1 MGAAIY
7 EKSIRM
13 NKKFKTKLIFL
24 SLFLFT
30 LSFAGCE
37 QNFFVSPLELLTPIV
52 TPTEM
57 PSFTPGANQTA
68 APSTTP
74 SNTPS
79 LTPIPTDTPTPTP
92 TSTPVPTL
100 PPYTSTPT
108 PTITPTPTPTDIPSV
123 QTVWDTPVTDPAD
136 YTFLVNR
143 EHALSSDYV
152 PEDLTYISH
161 AANTNSS
168 EDKYMMRRVAAEAF
182 DALCDAAYS
191 EKELSIVGVS
201 GYRSYERQYNL
212 YAGYLLRDGI
222 SNTNYY
228 SAAPGTSEHQSGLA
242 IDISCKSCG
251 YDLVNSFAK
260 SKEGEWV
267 AENAWRFG
275 FIIRYAESK
284 VDITGYAY
292 EPWHI
297 RYVGIPLAYYLY
309 MSGLTL
315 EEYYD
320 APSTTAR
327 EYLDSTPL
335 IDTSDIKFAK
345 LYLKSNNNIGT
356 FLYTD
361 SEKNHVKI
369 NETTF
374 MPYLVPYVL
383 SDKGVIQY
391 DITGFPYSAPILTN
405 ASGEMFTAN
414 AGKYVLV
421 KKALFVNGKLWLDKD
436 NNPYFL
442 EPVLN
447 VDGTMLRYSDGNV
460 IFNDVLLSVDKKSV
474 ITGSDGLPINLT
486 PMRTDDGGLITDWL
500 GLPLYYDPVH
510 SSSDYI
516 TDSDGNLIW
525 PSGYSDA
532 VSLNEKFTL
541 TEPGTLK

>member
-1 MGAAIY
+1 MA
-7 EKSIRM
+7 
-13 NKKFKTKLIFL
+13 
-24 SLFLFT
+24 LFT

-52 TPTEM
+52 TPTET
-57 PSFTPGANQTA
+57 PETTPGGTI
-68 APSTTP
+68 TGTP
-74 SNTPS
+74 SNTPTGTLS
-79 LTPIPTDTPTPTP
+79 GMPTNTPTLTPMPTDTPTPSPTFTP
-92 TSTPVPTL
+92 IPTL

-123 QTVWDTPVTDPAD
+123 QTVWEAPVTDPAD

-161 AANTNSS
+161 AANTSSS
-168 EDKYMMRRVAAEAF
+168 EDKYMLRRVAAEAF

-212 YAGYLLRDGI
+212 YAGYLIRDGI

-315 EEYYD
+315 EEYYGV
-320 APSTTAR
+320 PSTTTR

-361 SEKNHVKI
+361 SEKTHVKI

-374 MPYLVPYVL
+374 MPYIVPYVL
-383 SDKGVIQY
+383 SEKGVIQY
-391 DITGFPYSAPILTN
+391 DSVGFPYTAPILTN
-405 ASGEMFTAN
+405 TSGEMFTDN
-414 AGKYVLV
+414 TGKYILV
-421 KKALFVNGKLWLDKD
+421 KKALFVDNKLWLDAD

-447 VDGTMLRYSDGNV
+447 ADGTMLRDSDGNAV
-460 IFNDVLLSVDKKSV
+460 FYDVLLSVDKKSV
-474 ITGSDGLPINLT
+474 ITDSNGVPMLLT
-486 PMRTDDGGLITDWL
+486 PMRTDDGALITDWQ
-500 GLPLYYDPVH
+500 GLPLYYEPIH

-516 TDSDGNLIW
+516 TDSDGNYIW

-532 VSLNEKFTL
+532 VLLDASFTL
-541 TEPGTLK
+541 TEPGTIK

>member
-1 MGAAIY
+1 
-7 EKSIRM
+7 M

-24 SLFLFT
+24 SLFLFS

-79 LTPIPTDTPTPTP
+79 LTPIPTDTPTPSA
-92 TSTPVPTL
+92 TSTPIPTL

-143 EHALSSDYV
+143 EHALASDYV

-212 YAGYLLRDGI
+212 YAGYLIRDGI
-222 SNTNYY
+222 SGTNYY

-320 APSTTAR
+320 APSTTSR

-335 IDTSDIKFAK
+335 IDTSSPKFGK
-345 LYLKSNNNIGT
+345 LYLDKLGNIGT
-356 FLYTD
+356 LLYDTD
-361 SEKNHVKI
+361 KTSLKI
-369 NETTF
+369 NTATF
-374 MPYLVPYVL
+374 MPYVIPYVL
-383 SDKGVIQY
+383 SEKGSVQK
-391 DITGFPYSAPILTN
+391 DTLGLP
-405 ASGEMFTAN
+405 FTAPVIKD
-414 AGKYVLV
+414 ADGKMFADATGKYILV
-421 KKALFVNGKLWLDKD
+421 KKALFVDGKLYLDAD

-447 VDGTMLRYSDGNV
+447 ADGTMLRDSDGNV
-460 IFNDVLLSVDKKSV
+460 IFNDVLLSPDQKTVV
-474 ITGSDGLPINLT
+474 TGTDGLPIPLV
-486 PMRTDDGGLITDWL
+486 PMRTAEGSVITNWK
-500 GLPLYYDPVH
+500 GVPLYYDAM
-510 SSSDYI
+510 SAGNEYI
-516 TDSDGNLIW
+516 TYDNGDIVW
-525 PSGYSDA
+525 YSGYSQ
-532 VSLNEKFTL
+532 VKELNDSIAFT
-541 TEPGTLK
+541 ESGNVE